1 MSVGNGI
8 SLLSSGTHFIHGLF
22 YLLPVASALNE
33 LVHAERETSG
43 LVNLVHNQN
52 QPG

>member
-1 MSVGNGI
+1 
-8 SLLSSGTHFIHGLF
+8 
-22 YLLPVASALNE
+22 LNE
-33 LVHAERETSG
+33 LVYAERDANG

>member
-8 SLLSSGTHFIHGLF
+8 SLLLSGTHFIHGLF
-22 YLLPVASALNE
+22 DLFPVASALNE
-33 LVHAERETSG
+33 LVYAERDANG